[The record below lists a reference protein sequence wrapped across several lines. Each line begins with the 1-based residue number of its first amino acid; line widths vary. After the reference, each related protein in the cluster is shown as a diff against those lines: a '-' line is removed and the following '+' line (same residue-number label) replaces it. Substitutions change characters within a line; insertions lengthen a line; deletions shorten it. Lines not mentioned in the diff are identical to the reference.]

1 MRLTSKQNEAQ
12 IYIDFQFILSGGGL
26 GLPRHLNLYY
36 YMKVLCTYQVPCTYN
51 ILFRFRFLYRLTIRN
66 GGVGCKGNSRVVEK
80 SSLRIANM
88 NSKGLS
94 DCEINLMKG
103 VDRWCWG
110 GEGVSVDRC
119 GQ

>member
-1 MRLTSKQNEAQ
+1 MKLCAYDDEHIFRLGS
-12 IYIDFQFILSGGGL
+12 
-26 GLPRHLNLYY
+26 
-36 YMKVLCTYQVPCTYN
+36 YQ
-51 ILFRFRFLYRLTIRN
+51 LTIIEWN
-66 GGVGCKGNSRVVEK
+66 SGVEYKGNSRVVEK

>member
-1 MRLTSKQNEAQ
+1 MGIN
-12 IYIDFQFILSGGGL
+12 IYIYLGL
-26 GLPRHLNLYY
+26 GS
-36 YMKVLCTYQVPCTYN
+36 YQ
-51 ILFRFRFLYRLTIRN
+51 LTIIERN

-94 DCEINLMKG
+94 DCESNLLEG

-110 GEGVSVDRC
+110 GVGVSVELPCLCEFPIMVGVPPIKMARK
-119 GQ
+119 QVHFLLLTI